1 MDFTLNGL
9 ATDLPYKNTLNCGG
23 PDTAVEESQ
32 ARRRKQGN
40 RILRRGRFRVR
51 GNLGMVKWR
60 CGFHDKVQKKK
71 KFHVANGRFT
81 NKCQILSEK
90 GWKGMFLLKKNSF

>member
-1 MDFTLNGL
+1 MLNLDFTLNGL
-9 ATDLPYKNTLNCGG
+9 ATDSPYKNTLSCGG
-23 PDTAVEESQ
+23 PDSAVEESQ
-32 ARRRKQGN
+32 AGRRKQGN

-71 KFHVANGRFT
+71 NFMLQMEDLQINVKF
-81 NKCQILSEK
+81 CQ
-90 GWKGMFLLKKNSF
+90 KKDGKECFY

>member
-23 PDTAVEESQ
+23 PDTAGEESQ
-32 ARRRKQGN
+32 AGRRKQGN
-40 RILRRGRFRVR
+40 RILRWGGFRVK

-60 CGFHDKVQKKK
+60 WGFHDKVHKKKNFMLQMEDLQINVKFCQKKDRK
-71 KFHVANGRFT
+71 ECFY
-81 NKCQILSEK
+81 
-90 GWKGMFLLKKNSF
+90 